1 MAGLSIR
8 SIWFSV
14 TLFLDAFILDF
25 LYKNVKSLL
34 FFDQLQDMDFI
45 FTRRIP
51 KNEKNTLPMKT
62 MDVYHT
68 RIYNWQL
75 LLINQKISV
84 QIGIALNKMRDL
96 LSVKFL
102 QCQ

>member
-1 MAGLSIR
+1 ML
-8 SIWFSV
+8 FSK

-25 LYKNVKSLL
+25 LHKNVKSLL
-34 FFDQLQDMDFI
+34 FFDHLQDMDFI

-51 KNEKNTLPMKT
+51 KNEKNTLLMKT
-62 MDVYHT
+62 MNLYHT

-75 LLINQKISV
+75 LLINQEISV
-84 QIGIALNKMRDL
+84 QIGISLNKMRDL

-102 QCQ
+102 QFQ